1 MSYFTGRLIWVLGHR
16 LVAITTANF
25 GYMLSCEGKW
35 ARLPELSETWS
46 RGWEE
51 GLLGQ
56 RQRCGRQREG
66 ERAGTGP
73 SVFVLR
79 I

>member
-35 ARLPELSETWS
+35 ARMLELSETWS
-46 RGWEE
+46 R
-51 GLLGQ
+51 
-56 RQRCGRQREG
+56 REG
-66 ERAGTGP
+66 EGGTETRGQ
-73 SVFVLR
+73 SWR
-79 I
+79 EGKGEGA

>member
-35 ARLPELSETWS
+35 ARLLELSETWS
-46 RGWEE
+46 RWVG
-51 GLLGQ
+51 GGDSGPRGQ
-56 RQRCGRQREG
+56 R
-66 ERAGTGP
+66 AGGLACSSP
-73 SVFVLR
+73 YVFILK